1 MALGWIKL
9 YRSLLDSQIW
19 VTKEPYDKRS
29 AWIYLLLKASHED
42 MAVEFKGE
50 TINLK
55 SGTLIDTYRHFSD
68 TWIWPLARVQR
79 YIEKL
84 KAIQMINA
92 ERYKGGTLITIV
104 NWELYQGLDGIT
116 DTLSDTPT
124 DTNFFKNRYSILE
137 EPIRSPI
144 QDTLKT
150 DTLTDKER
158 KEKRNE
164 ERKEAKERS
173 KEKSKERNTIQENNI
188 YSAAEHAPEPTAV
201 EAESLFEELW
211 KAYPQKRGKGSVSIT
226 AKKKLLKIGREHM
239 LRAIDRYVRECE
251 TQGRYFKNGSTFFN
265 SGYVDYLDDNFVPL
279 SESPKQYQRGNAL
292 DEWMREQEVKNES
305 N

>member
-9 YRSLLDSQIW
+9 YRSLLNSQIW

-42 MAVEFKGE
+42 MVVEFKGE

-68 TWIWPLARVQR
+68 TWIWPLAKVQR

-104 NWELYQGLDGIT
+104 NWEFYQGLNSIT
-116 DTLSDTPT
+116 DTLTDTHT
-124 DTNFFKNRYSILE
+124 DTNFFENRYSFLTK
-137 EPIRSPI
+137 PIRSPI
-144 QDTLKT
+144 QDTPKT

-158 KEKRNE
+158 KE
-164 ERKEAKERS
+164 ERKEAKER
-173 KEKSKERNTIQENNI
+173 SKERNTIQENNI

-292 DEWMREQEVKNES
+292 DEWMREQEAKNES
-305 N
+305 D

>member
-1 MALGWIKL
+1 MNGWIKIH
-9 YRSLLDSQIW
+9 RKIFDNSIW
-19 VTKEPYDKRS
+19 NLREPYDKRS

-50 TINLK
+50 TVNLK

-68 TWIWPLARVQR
+68 TWMWPLARVQR

-104 NWELYQGLDGIT
+104 NWEFYQGLEGVT
-116 DTLSDTPT
+116 DTLTDTPT
-124 DTNFFKNRYSILE
+124 DTNFFENRYSFLE
-137 EPIRSPI
+137 KPIRSPI

-158 KEKRNE
+158 KE
-164 ERKEAKERS
+164 ERKEAKER
-173 KEKSKERNTIQENNI
+173 SKERNTIQENNI

-292 DEWMREQEVKNES
+292 DEWMREQEVKNETK
-305 N
+305 

>member
-1 MALGWIKL
+1 MNGWIKIH
-9 YRSLLDSQIW
+9 RKILDNSIW
-19 VTKEPYDKRS
+19 NLREPYDKRS

-50 TINLK
+50 TVNLK

-68 TWIWPLARVQR
+68 TWMWPLAKVQR

-84 KAIQMINA
+84 KTIQMINA
-92 ERYKGGTLITIV
+92 ERYKGGTLISIV
-104 NWELYQGLDGIT
+104 NWEFYQDLVDAT
-116 DTLSDTPT
+116 DTPTDTPT
-124 DTNFFKNRYSILE
+124 DTNFFENRYSFLKK
-137 EPIRSPI
+137 PIRSPI
-144 QDTLKT
+144 QDTPKT

-226 AKKKLLKIGREHM
+226 AKKKLLKIGRERM

-265 SGYVDYLDDNFVPL
+265 SGYVDYLDENYKP
-279 SESPKQYQRGNAL
+279 
-292 DEWMREQEVKNES
+292 
-305 N
+305 